1 MKNANTLKLA
11 VVAAALFGATESASA
26 QCFFGGWTRPTC
38 RSTCRVPLPS
48 TSTPNACQAST
59 YRSCAPTCE
68 APSTGGSTAVCSGGK
83 CVVVPNAAPE
93 SVDVEKF
100 RDVLGANKVERPE
113 TLPESC
119 VAAGK
124 TTCAVASPAPKIDAN
139 GWLPAE
145 IALLELV
152 NAERQKL
159 KLAPLTLDLRQR
171 DGARRVAARNARR
184 GKAEHY
190 GDNWGCAEVCTP
202 GDDYREALSIWRTSQ
217 EHWDAL
223 TSAAFTR
230 ASVGV
235 AQGRGTCFW
244 TMRLFR

>member
-1 MKNANTLKLA
+1 MKNANTLKIA
-11 VVAAALFGATESASA
+11 AVAAALFGATETASA
-26 QCFFGGWTRPTC
+26 QCGFFGWTRPTC
-38 RSTCRVPLPS
+38 RVPS
-48 TSTPNACQAST
+48 YWSTPNACQASA
-59 YRSCAPTCE
+59 YNACAPTCE

-83 CVVVPNAAPE
+83 CVVVPNASPE
-93 SVDVEKF
+93 SVDGEAY

-119 VAAGK
+119 IAAGK

-145 IALLELV
+145 IELLKLV
-152 NAERQKL
+152 NSERQKL

-184 GKAEHY
+184 GVAEHY
-190 GDNWGCAEVCTP
+190 GIDFCGAEVCTP
-202 GDDYREALSIWRTSQ
+202 GRDYLAALSEWRDSP
-217 EHWDAL
+217 EHWAAL

-244 TMRLFR
+244 TMRLF

>member
-1 MKNANTLKLA
+1 MKNFAKLA
-11 VVAAALFGATESASA
+11 VAAALFGATESASA

-38 RSTCRVPLPS
+38 RSTCRVSLPS

-124 TTCAVASPAPKIDAN
+124 GTCAVASPAPKIDSN

-152 NAERQKL
+152 NAERKRL

-171 DGARRVAARNARR
+171 DGARRVAACNARR
-184 GKAEHY
+184 GVAEHY
-190 GDNWGCAEVCTP
+190 RMDFCGVEVCTP
-202 GDDYREALSIWRTSQ
+202 GDNYREALSIWRTSQ

-244 TMRLFR
+244 TMRLF

>member
-1 MKNANTLKLA
+1 MKNFAKLA

-26 QCFFGGWTRPTC
+26 QCFFGGWIRPTC
-38 RSTCRVPLPS
+38 RSTCRVPLP
-48 TSTPNACQAST
+48 ST

-93 SVDVEKF
+93 SVDAEKF

-119 VAAGK
+119 VVAGK
-124 TTCAVASPAPKIDAN
+124 TTCAVASPAPKPSGAN

-244 TMRLFR
+244 TMRLF

>member
-1 MKNANTLKLA
+1 MKNANTLKIA

-48 TSTPNACQAST
+48 TSTSNACQAST

-93 SVDVEKF
+93 SVDVESY

-159 KLAPLTLDLRQR
+159 KLAPLTLDVRQR
-171 DGARRVAARNARR
+171 SGARRVACWNARR
-184 GKAEHY
+184 GRAEHY
-190 GDNWGCAEVCTP
+190 LMDFCGAEVCTP
-202 GDDYREALSIWRTSQ
+202 GDDYREALSEWRDSP
-217 EHWDAL
+217 EHWAAL

-230 ASVGV
+230 ASIGV

-244 TMRLFR
+244 TMRLF

>member
-145 IALLELV
+145 IELLKLV
-152 NAERQKL
+152 NSERQKL

-171 DGARRVAARNARR
+171 DGARRVASRNARR

-235 AQGRGTCFW
+235 AQGRRTCFW
-244 TMRLFR
+244 TMRLF